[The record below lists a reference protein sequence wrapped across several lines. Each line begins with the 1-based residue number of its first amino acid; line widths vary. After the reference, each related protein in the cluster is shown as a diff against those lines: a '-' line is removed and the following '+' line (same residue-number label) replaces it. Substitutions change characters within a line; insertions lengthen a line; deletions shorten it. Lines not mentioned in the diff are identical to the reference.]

1 MSGAEDENNTFTIMG
16 LNAVI
21 EKKREIRKINKI
33 TLLRR
38 TRYTD
43 LSYDFTPT
51 TLYYIRRSSKFQWN
65 FSLSHFS

>member
-1 MSGAEDENNTFTIMG
+1 MG

-21 EKKREIRKINKI
+21 EKKREITKINKI

-51 TLYYIRRSSKFQWN
+51 TLYYIRGVVN
-65 FSLSHFS
+65 FNGISAYHIFHE